1 MARPSAATLF
11 HPTPFTAGVTVIF
24 FSCLLWYSFGYE
36 KPLLFSAIDARIV
49 DAMFRVRGHQPTS
62 GQVVIV
68 DIDERSLKEH
78 GQWPWP
84 RHKVAELTR
93 RIYDAQPLV
102 VGFDILFAEKDRT
115 SPLTLFADYRQLLDP
130 CPALDRLLADPDN
143 HPHLDHD
150 RQLAVAIEQ
159 GQAVLGYMFLFRQDG
174 LKVADQVPFP
184 SLDVS
189 IAGDVADYSSL
200 RLLSA
205 YRPLLNIPELTAASQ
220 GFFNVFPDP
229 GGTVRKVPLFL
240 MLDGLPYPS
249 LAFEMYRLG
258 VGEREARLHLSE
270 ITGSSPRALIGVS
283 LGQRFFRTDDFGH
296 LAVNFRGP
304 YNTFP
309 YLSAAEVMRGLG
321 GDQLRGKY
329 VLIGASASGIMD
341 LITTPFSSRLPGVE
355 VHANV
360 IDNLLQG
367 DAMGWEN
374 YTEIGLTYMLICAA
388 GLIMTLALAYLGPF
402 LGFST
407 AIGVLAATVVGVYHL
422 LFLRQQLLGI
432 SYILLSLTTVFLTVT
447 MFNYVFEGRR
457 RSFIRRAFSQY
468 LAPSVVNELL
478 RSPEKLKLTVES
490 REVTVLFCD
499 IRNFTSLSEDTPG
512 AQLGHFLNTYFS
524 LMTEII
530 TKHQGMVDKFIGD
543 AVMAVWNTPLAD
555 AEHAAHAVAAALEM
569 VEAVRRGGSSL
580 RLAGQPVEIGVGIN
594 TGPVSAGNF
603 GSSKRFDYTVL
614 GDSVNL
620 ASRLESLTKYYRRPI
635 LLAESTLRQLPE
647 NFHRRFIDRV
657 LVKGRNQAVDIFEP
671 RAEPW
676 RDEEERH
683 REMLYAEAISD
694 YLKGRFQQA
703 ADKFSI
709 LCSIDGQWLYR
720 IYRNRCL
727 RLLADPPL
735 LPWPGVHNHN
745 YEAPPR

>member
-11 HPTPFTAGVTVIF
+11 HPTPFKAGIAVILL
-24 FSCLLWYSFGYE
+24 SCLVWYSFGYE
-36 KPLLFSAIDARIV
+36 KPLIFSAIDARIV
-49 DAMFRVRGHQPTS
+49 DAMFRIRGDQPTS

-93 RIYDAQPLV
+93 RIYAAEPLV

-115 SPLTLFADYRQLLDP
+115 SPLTLFADYRHLLDP
-130 CPALDRLLADPDN
+130 CPALDGLLADPDKQLL
-143 HPHLDHD
+143 LDHD
-150 RQLAVAIEQ
+150 RQLAEAIEQ
-159 GQAVLGYMFLFRQDG
+159 GRAVLGYMFLFRQDG
-174 LKVADQVPFP
+174 LKASDQVPFP

-189 IAGDVADYSSL
+189 IAGDLGDYSAL
-200 RLLSA
+200 RLISA
-205 YRPLLNIPELTAASQ
+205 YRPLLNIPELNAASQ

-240 MLDGLPYPS
+240 MQDGLPYPS

-258 VGEREARLHLSE
+258 VGEGEARLHLSE
-270 ITGSSPRALIGVS
+270 ITGTSPRALIGVS

-304 YNTFP
+304 FNTFP
-309 YLSAAEVMRGLG
+309 YLSAAEVMRGRG

-388 GLIMTLALAYLGPF
+388 GLVMALALAYLGPF
-402 LGFST
+402 LGFSS
-407 AIGVLAATVVGVYHL
+407 AIAVLAATVIGVYHL
-422 LFLRQQLLGI
+422 LFLRQQMLGI
-432 SYILLSLTTVFLTVT
+432 SYILLSLTAVFLTVT
-447 MFNYVFEGRR
+447 MFNYLFEGRR

-478 RSPEKLKLTVES
+478 RSPEKLKLAVES

-499 IRNFTSLSEDTPG
+499 IRNFTSLSEVTPG

-555 AEHAAHAVAAALEM
+555 GEHAAHAVAAALEM
-569 VEAVRRGGSSL
+569 VEAVRHGGSSL
-580 RLAGQPVEIGVGIN
+580 QLAGQPVEIGVGIN
-594 TGPVSAGNF
+594 TGLVSAGNF

-614 GDSVNL
+614 GDAVNL
-620 ASRLESLTKYYRRPI
+620 ASRLESLTKYYRCPI

-647 NFHRRFIDRV
+647 SFHHRFIDRV

-671 RAEPW
+671 LPARL
-676 RDEEERH
+676 RDQEERR
-683 REMLYAEAISD
+683 REEIYAEAVED
-694 YLKGRFQQA
+694 YLQGRFQQA
-703 ADKFSI
+703 ADKFAK
-709 LCSIDGQWLYR
+709 LCAIDGQWLYR
-720 IYRNRCL
+720 IYYDRCL
-727 RLLADPPL
+727 RLLADPPP

-745 YEAPPR
+745 YEGPPR